1 MDRQHQLLMCPESN
15 IHYDVIPSI
24 DFPLDF
30 RIIKEEIVF
39 QQVTNQGHP
48 IPRLIA
54 IQGTILSNGNM
65 HVSGASEQ
73 MDDVLLK
80 PIYRHPMDFQPD
92 VVSWTPSVLAVKNY
106 LSNKFNQDLN
116 HCLIQLYRDGQDSI
130 GEHADKTLDI
140 KWNSSIINYSIGAT
154 RVMHLRLKERG
165 EDRKLVKVPLKHN
178 SAYVLDWC
186 TNQLYLHGIRP
197 DKRPE
202 QEKTI
207 DEKAYHG
214 ERISFTFRTIDT
226 FIDSNNKLYGQGAR
240 RVSSSSS
247 LSLQTHPSLDSP
259 SPKQPQQQEQL
270 LFEESLSLMKAFSLE
285 NNSSTLEWHDIYG
298 EGYQVINFQTLN
310 DRSND
315 RSNDRTADNMV
326 ASSVTT

>member
-1 MDRQHQLLMCPESN
+1 MNVIKVMDQQQQLLLCPESN
-15 IHYDVIPSI
+15 IHYDVIPLK

-30 RIIKEEIVF
+30 CSIKDEIVF
-39 QQVTNQGHP
+39 HQVTNQGHP

-54 IQGTILSNGNM
+54 IQGTILRNEKRYT
-65 HVSGASEQ
+65 SGASEH
-73 MDDVLLK
+73 MDDALLK

-92 VVSWTPSVLAVKNY
+92 VVSWTPNVLAVRNY

-154 RVMHLRLKERG
+154 RVMHLRLKERV

-197 DKRPE
+197 DKRQE

-226 FIDSNNKLYGQGAR
+226 FIDSSNNCLYGQGAR
-240 RVSSSSS
+240 KVSS
-247 LSLQTHPSLDSP
+247 SLQTHPSLDFP
-259 SPKQPQQQEQL
+259 PAEQREL
-270 LFEESLSLMKAFSLE
+270 VFEESLSMMKAFSLE
-285 NNSSTLEWHDIYG
+285 NNSSTLKWRDIYG
-298 EGYQVINFQTLN
+298 EGYQVINFQILN
-310 DRSND
+310 DRNHD
-315 RSNDRTADNMV
+315 QTADIH
-326 ASSVTT
+326 SVTT